1 MWAFITSLLTKW
13 ALLKLL
19 LKTFGSLGW
28 LIPIAFILKFIGLPV
43 LAVLALLALPVF
55 IVLAI
60 VGLPIMIV
68 IVAGIL
74 LLVGFFAMLSIGIL
88 VLKIAIP
95 ILLVYW
101 LIRWWFKNG
110 KKNSIDPIDP
120 AVD

>member
-1 MWAFITSLLTKW
+1 MWSLITSLLAKV

-19 LKTFGSLGW
+19 LKTLGSLGW
-28 LIPIAFILKFIGLPV
+28 LLPIAFVLKLVGLPV
-43 LAVLALLALPVF
+43 L

-60 VGLPIMIV
+60 LAAPIFIILAIIGLPIMFV
-68 IVAGIL
+68 IIAGVL
-74 LLVGFFAMLSIGIL
+74 LLVGFFFILSMGLL

-101 LIRWWFKNG
+101 LIRWFFRNG
-110 KKNSIDPIDP
+110 KKNSIDP

>member
-1 MWAFITSLLTKW
+1 MWSLITSLLAKW
-13 ALLKLL
+13 ALVRLL
-19 LKTFGSLGW
+19 LKTLGSLG
-28 LIPIAFILKFIGLPV
+28 LLLPVAFLLKFIGLPI
-43 LAVLALLALPVF
+43 LAVLAILALPVF

-68 IVAGIL
+68 LVAGIL
-74 LLVGFFAMLSIGIL
+74 LLVGFFALMSIGIA

-101 LIRWWFKNG
+101 LLRWWFRNG
-110 KKNSIDPIDP
+110 KSSSSVDP